1 MKYGEKASVSPSPMY
16 RSSRRARH
24 EASIVLSAVGFVRG
38 ICTFAV
44 SMSYLLRLGGR
55 GLRL

>member
-1 MKYGEKASVSPSPMY
+1 MIYGGLSCAGGHCSP
-16 RSSRRARH
+16 
-24 EASIVLSAVGFVRG
+24 GG